1 MTSAPAL
8 IKEAKMEGADESDE
22 VVGQCDQEKVAK
34 CQQSCPKMISLEKLK
49 ILTPLQN
56 LPKNVGDLGK
66 LIVAT
71 GFESSPKCNNL
82 SNLVILLLMQ
92 AMIEVTKLGLNS
104 RPPIRIQDLSKSQKL
119 NDLFLFF
126 SLNTRCRVNRDRSI
140 DIDMLQQMLLL
151 ELDKSNWFL

>member
-1 MTSAPAL
+1 
-8 IKEAKMEGADESDE
+8 
-22 VVGQCDQEKVAK
+22 
-34 CQQSCPKMISLEKLK
+34 MISLEKLK

-119 NDLFLFF
+119 NDLLLFF